1 MSREE
6 RLAVVTGAS
15 GGIGRAIAA
24 ALASEGF
31 GLVLAARDP
40 ARLAEAGQGLAGEG
54 GSPRVVAVDLRS
66 DEGIRALVDA
76 VNPLGRVDVL
86 VHAAGALRL
95 GNIAATGWDDLDEL
109 YRVNVRAPYL
119 LTKALLPL
127 LVRGSGQIVFVNSS
141 AALRA
146 GTDNGPYAATKA
158 ALASLAGSIRDHVNP
173 MGVRVLS
180 LYPGRTATRMQEQV
194 KTFERKAYD
203 GSTLLQP
210 GDVAA
215 VVMRALLL
223 PMTAEVTDIMV
234 RPMTK
239 P

>member
-1 MSREE
+1 
-6 RLAVVTGAS
+6 
-15 GGIGRAIAA
+15 
-24 ALASEGF
+24 
-31 GLVLAARDP
+31 
-40 ARLAEAGQGLAGEG
+40 
-54 GSPRVVAVDLRS
+54 
-66 DEGIRALVDA
+66 
-76 VNPLGRVDVL
+76 
-86 VHAAGALRL
+86 
-95 GNIAATGWDDLDEL
+95 
-109 YRVNVRAPYL
+109 
-119 LTKALLPL
+119 
-127 LVRGSGQIVFVNSS
+127 
-141 AALRA
+141 
-146 GTDNGPYAATKA
+146 
-158 ALASLAGSIRDHVNP
+158 